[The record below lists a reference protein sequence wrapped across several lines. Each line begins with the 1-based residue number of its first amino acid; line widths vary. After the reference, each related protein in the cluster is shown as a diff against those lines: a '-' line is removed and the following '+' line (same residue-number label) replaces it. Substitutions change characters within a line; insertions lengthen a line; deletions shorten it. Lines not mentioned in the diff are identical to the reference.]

1 MFIPINGA
9 SAKMKTNEVFDFIKQ
24 RIDDAAREKTVTSQ
38 QLEAYRSEKAKAEAA
53 REKAVMDADEQA
65 YKDTCRMIAG
75 AEAGIEFNSKLL
87 QLSER
92 KQYANE
98 AEDAKV
104 QEALTGI
111 KRDICKKSFDEIERG
126 LSAALAAANE
136 ALSKLKS
143 VYSMADAWNTQ
154 VMKTSYQLPQIQQD
168 ANRSA
173 INISSATITLNQIK
187 SICTARLD
195 SIKSLRE
202 HLGENV

>member
-24 RIDDAAREKTVTSQ
+24 RIDDAAREKAVTSQ
-38 QLEAYRSEKAKAEAA
+38 QLESYRSEKAKAEEA

-65 YKDTCRMIAG
+65 YKDACRMIAG

-92 KQYANE
+92 KQFAND

-111 KRDICKKSFDEIERG
+111 KREICKKSFDEIERG

-136 ALSKLKS
+136 ALSKLES
-143 VYSMADAWNTQ
+143 VYTMAEAWNTQ
-154 VMKTSYQLPQIQQD
+154 VMKNPSQLSQTQ
-168 ANRSA
+168 RSTDKNA
-173 INISSATITLNQIK
+173 IYNSNLTIALNQVK
-187 SICTARLD
+187 GVCSARLNN
-195 SIKSLRE
+195 IKLLRQ
-202 HLGENV
+202 LGENV